1 MAWRTAGSWWW
12 MPPPISRFRGKAT
25 ACGCIPPRATCM
37 STGET
42 TRRNSCSNT
51 ERQWPLRAV
60 SARPAGSTLLNG
72 CGRRGRDLRG
82 RGLSRG
88 WTWAGGCAF
97 TVRVAARL
105 IQVMNDERDAAGGGI
120 LGGGWGAPAAGGLS
134 PDLSHL
140 LGAQSGLLHHTP
152 RRVCAIGRELPVAV
166 IRARGERLGVGVS
179 LDGDR
184 KST

>member
-12 MPPPISRFRGKAT
+12 MPTSISRFRGKGT

-42 TRRNSCSNT
+42 TRRDSGSNT

-60 SARPAGSTLLNG
+60 LARPGGSTLLNRS
-72 CGRRGRDLRG
+72 GRRGRDLRG

-97 TVRVAARL
+97 TVRVAAML
-105 IQVMNDERDAAGGGI
+105 IQVMNDERDAAVGGI
-120 LGGGWGAPAAGGLS
+120 LGVVRVAQALVGIS
-134 PDLSHL
+134 PDLRHL

-152 RRVCAIGRELPVAV
+152 RRVG
-166 IRARGERLGVGVS
+166 ARSEEH
-179 LDGDR
+179 
-184 KST
+184 T